1 MTPSFSAAADPVFL
15 HVLGLL
21 ERISNSQPTTPSEER
36 VAINNA
42 LRDAEAQVGQKH
54 DWELAKYA
62 LVAWIDDVLIE
73 APWEGRKWWKEN
85 ALEVE
90 LFNTRERAT
99 MFYTKATEAAT
110 LTRRDALEVFYVCV
124 VLGFRG
130 LYRDQASAFLADQL
144 GLPPDL
150 EAWAKQAARSIQ
162 LAVGRPSITEAPRQ
176 TDEGAPPLEGKYRL
190 VGAALMGVVLT
201 AVAAL
206 IWLFYLGGS
215 GGSAA

>member
-1 MTPSFSAAADPVFL
+1 MTPSFSAAVDPVFL

-21 ERISNSQPTTPSEER
+21 ERVSDSAPATASDER

-42 LRDAEAQVGQKH
+42 LRDAEAQIGQKQ

-73 APWEGRKWWKEN
+73 APWEGRSWWKEN

-90 LFNTRERAT
+90 LFNTRDRAT
-99 MFYTKATEAAT
+99 MFYAKAKDAASM
-110 LTRRDALEVFYVCV
+110 TRRDALEVFYVCV

-130 LYRDQASAFLADQL
+130 LYRDQSATFLADQL

-150 EAWAKQAARSIQ
+150 EAWAKQASRSIQ
-162 LAVGRPSITEAPRQ
+162 LAVGRPSITEAPRP

-190 VGAALMGVVLT
+190 VGAALLGVVLM

-206 IWLFYLGGS
+206 IWLYFWGSLGGP
-215 GGSAA
+215 AA